1 MHKSDETKALYA
13 IFESMLR
20 IRYVE
25 EQIASI
31 ILMKMR
37 CPTHLSI
44 GQECVPSVIGEL
56 TDVEDKAVSTHR
68 CHAHYLGKGGNLKK
82 MIAEIH
88 GKQHGCAGGKG
99 GSMHLID
106 KEMGFMGSSA
116 IVGNSIAIGTG
127 IGLSLKLKRSNSISI
142 VYLGEGATEEG
153 VFHESI
159 NFAALKGLNV
169 AFICENNLYS
179 VYSPLCVRQPPI
191 AQ

>member
-1 MHKSDETKALYA
+1 MTNQNEAETVSR
-13 IFESMLR
+13 IFAKMLR
-20 IRYVE
+20 IRHIE
-25 EQIASI
+25 SEIASRY
-31 ILMKMR
+31 KEGEMR

-56 TDVEDKAVSTHR
+56 TTSEDKAVSTHR

-82 MIAEIH
+82 MISEIY
-88 GKQHGCAGGKG
+88 GRKTGCSQGKG

-106 KEMGFMGSSA
+106 KDAGFMGSSA

-127 IGLSLKLKRSNSISI
+127 IGLSLKLKKLENISI

-153 VFHESI
+153 VFYESI
-159 NFAALKGLNV
+159 NFAALKNLNV

-179 VYSPLCVRQPPI
+179 V
-191 AQ
+191 